1 MNVRFLTALQKA
13 SISLRESMASIYE
26 LKHYSKKSF
35 FGRMFVKI
43 LHFLPTSVRIA
54 MHSMLKY
61 KLKGLWSLIIFGI
74 SMLTAFSSIGFANSY
89 LGQLDFY
96 YSIIEKQD
104 ISVYMTTP
112 INDSQLISQLEE
124 LEQVTKAEAF
134 VNKFVQITVPAS
146 NNSRTAQLYGFD
158 PSAEL
163 RDFNT
168 RNGNEITKGILS
180 QPNIYLGSILAKKLA
195 IEAGDLVKIGDQVLI
210 VDDILEELMDQE
222 AIVHYNIAQQ
232 LFGLEEL
239 ATSALVQVTDVNKG
253 KEEILSSALPVSFFL
268 VKSETYDSF
277 DQLMIAILIVVNL
290 TSGIRFSTLGIFSFN
305 MVRRMVKERET
316 EFVTLRILGSDDWT
330 LYKIIGSQVI
340 LIALLGTLIGI
351 PLGLLGILR
360 FNNILVDTMYLKT
373 YLRPNNFLI
382 AIFANLLGSIV
393 GIWAGV
399 RYVRR
404 LKLADVT
411 KGKSLYLN
419 PNYPGHF

>member
-54 MHSMLKY
+54 MRSMLKY
-61 KLKGLWSLIIFGI
+61 KLKGLWILIIFGI

-96 YSIIEKQD
+96 YSFIEKQD

-163 RDFNT
+163 RYFNT
-168 RNGNEITKGILS
+168 
-180 QPNIYLGSILAKKLA
+180 
-195 IEAGDLVKIGDQVLI
+195 
-210 VDDILEELMDQE
+210 
-222 AIVHYNIAQQ
+222 
-232 LFGLEEL
+232 
-239 ATSALVQVTDVNKG
+239 
-253 KEEILSSALPVSFFL
+253 
-268 VKSETYDSF
+268 
-277 DQLMIAILIVVNL
+277 
-290 TSGIRFSTLGIFSFN
+290 
-305 MVRRMVKERET
+305 
-316 EFVTLRILGSDDWT
+316 
-330 LYKIIGSQVI
+330 
-340 LIALLGTLIGI
+340 
-351 PLGLLGILR
+351 
-360 FNNILVDTMYLKT
+360 
-373 YLRPNNFLI
+373 
-382 AIFANLLGSIV
+382 
-393 GIWAGV
+393 
-399 RYVRR
+399 
-404 LKLADVT
+404 
-411 KGKSLYLN
+411 
-419 PNYPGHF
+419 